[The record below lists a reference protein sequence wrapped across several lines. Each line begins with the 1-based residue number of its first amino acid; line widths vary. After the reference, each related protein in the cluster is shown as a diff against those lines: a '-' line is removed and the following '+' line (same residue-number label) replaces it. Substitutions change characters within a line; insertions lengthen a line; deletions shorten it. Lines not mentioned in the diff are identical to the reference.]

1 MTQKTVIVPRGL
13 PASGKSTW
21 VQEQVKGSV
30 FGSAVRINNDDLST
44 MLFGSPWPGE
54 VSRRGALLAQAREG
68 LLRTYL
74 ADEDILDIYVDNTNL
89 VTKTVRGLERIAH
102 EHGADFIVYD
112 GFLNVDVEECIR
124 RDAARDRT
132 VGEKVIRDMNKLAER
147 LGPWE
152 PSESP
157 IITPYHNDP
166 SLPWCIIMDIDG
178 TTAIKYEHRGIYDGT
193 LAHLD
198 TPNTSVIEAIRA
210 LRSRDYIK
218 VIAMSG
224 RGDNDRE
231 VTERWIERNVGYG
244 IPLFMRKAGDTRPD
258 WIVKHELFQEHI
270 ADQYHVLCSF
280 DDRDQV
286 IHLWR
291 RRLGLPTFQVADGKF

>member
-21 VQEQVKGSV
+21 VLDQNRLE
-30 FGSAVRINNDDLST
+30 FGTSVRINNDDLST

-54 VSRRGALLAQAREG
+54 VQRRGALLAQSREA

-74 ADEDILDIYVDNTNL
+74 SEDSLPQFIYVDNTNL

-102 EHGADFIVYD
+102 EHGANFVVRDDF
-112 GFLNVDVEECIR
+112 LAVDVEECIR

-132 VGEKVIRDMNKLAER
+132 VGEKVIRDMARLAER
-147 LGPWE
+147 LKPWE
-152 PSESP
+152 SSENP
-157 IITPYHNDP
+157 QIVPYHNDP
-166 SLPWCIIMDIDG
+166 SLPWCVIMDIDG
-178 TTAIKYEHRGIYDGT
+178 TVAIKYEHRGIYDGT

-198 TPNTSVIEAIRA
+198 PPNTPVVETIRA
-210 LRSRDYIK
+210 LRSRGHIK